1 MGSISTGAIYSN
13 RCRRC
18 RVDCVKRHGGRCKV
32 GRTNVKE
39 RGWWEMRVE
48 IEVLVCVCRGHSP
61 AYLTYRIL
69 GRACGREDLFFVLHQ
84 INLLYR
90 LLNRTFT
97 AASLRF
103 IYPAFRACQIKRPS
117 SFFRCSPFIKVKVL
131 DLQPCLIPSI
141 SRLSLLLRLPLALCL
156 TSSMPSF
163 KVCLKTSRLQDL
175 VTTHLITSHAATA
188 LRVSH
193 SMSFQACYLL
203 SALLTTTVRAQT
215 TTA

>member
-1 MGSISTGAIYSN
+1 M
-13 RCRRC
+13 
-18 RVDCVKRHGGRCKV
+18 DCVKRHGGRYKV

-39 RGWWEMRVE
+39 RGLVGNASGNR
-48 IEVLVCVCRGHSP
+48 VLVCVCRGHSP
-61 AYLTYRIL
+61 SYLTSRTL

-90 LLNRTFT
+90 TFT

-103 IYPAFRACQIKRPS
+103 IYPAFRAFQVKRPS
-117 SFFRCSPFIKVKVL
+117 SFFRCSPFIKVEVL
-131 DLQPCLIPSI
+131 DLQPCLVPSI